1 MQPTTGY
8 CENGHLPP
16 LLMPIPFP
24 QGSPEK
30 PNTASSAL
38 PSSSQAIAST
48 LASAD
53 NDIVGKTISLTL
65 KIMLTIIL
73 QRMSSPPSVPMV
85 SDLSNNIQSAVAFG
99 GDGLIK
105 QVSQLLDPIN
115 KELKKSSH
123 PNAAQLSL
131 SFLKLKD
138 SLSWRLNVA
147 GGIIVIKGNK
157 VVFSLLQGIRTA
169 HGYLLH
175 FGSPG
180 YPGEIRNPF
189 YQGRGIDYKAEQ
201 LKEATELIV
210 EASIMCCAQ
219 IKASILC
226 CAHSILC
233 CTHSNMEF

>member
-8 CENGHLPP
+8 CENAHLPP

-73 QRMSSPPSVPMV
+73 QRMSSPSSVPMV

-115 KELKKSSH
+115 KELKKIITSKCGST
-123 PNAAQLSL
+123 
-131 SFLKLKD
+131 FIKLPE
-138 SLSWRLNVA
+138 
-147 GGIIVIKGNK
+147 IKG
-157 VVFSLLQGIRTA
+157 FAILA
-169 HGYLLH
+169 
-175 FGSPG
+175 
-180 YPGEIRNPF
+180 
-189 YQGRGIDYKAEQ
+189 
-201 LKEATELIV
+201 LKCGWRYYCHKRKQ
-210 EASIMCCAQ
+210 SG
-219 IKASILC
+219 
-226 CAHSILC
+226 
-233 CTHSNMEF
+233 F